1 MYESAQNTGKLTISL
16 KPDLEPLAVFPD
28 IPVAFSKVLNTVKFK
43 IQGEIQK
50 ILIRGEQKVNVP
62 METKPVE
69 QKTPKKRSASSF
81 FESPK
86 KKLQMDVTIDESRI
100 EKEMTPIKKGSFF
113 SAQQASRSRKIVKG
127 IVFRYQQG
135 FTCAVRQPA
144 TIHDFL

>member
-43 IQGEIQK
+43 IQGEIQQ